1 MLAAEP
7 PALTT
12 GCQMRQLDPQAQ
24 SLLEAMN
31 ASGVP
36 PLFTLPV
43 AEARRARRRQLVV
56 DPPRAAI
63 AKVENDLVPGPS
75 GGIPLRWYRPS
86 SDARLP
92 VTVYFHG
99 GGWTVDDLD
108 THDHL
113 CRRLAR
119 RSQAVVV
126 SVAYRRAPEHP
137 YPAAV
142 EDAYAATVWVAAT
155 GRERGVDPARLAVAG
170 DSAGGNLATV
180 VTLLC
185 RDRHGPAV
193 RFQALAYP
201 VTDHWRA
208 GQASYGR
215 YAEGYTLTREF
226 MKWTFRQ
233 YLPDGFDRADPYL
246 FPLHAPDLRG
256 LPAAL
261 IVTAEFDPLRDEG
274 RAYAERLRASGAAVE
289 HLHLDDQ
296 MHGFLMQEA
305 TIDRARS
312 AVDHFADAIRR
323 GLA

>member
-1 MLAAEP
+1 M
-7 PALTT
+7 
-12 GCQMRQLDPQAQ
+12 Q
-24 SLLEAMN
+24 
-31 ASGVP
+31 ASGQP
-36 PLFTLPV
+36 PLFTMPV
-43 AEARRARRRQLVV
+43 HDARRARRCQLVV
-56 DPPRAAI
+56 DPPRVEMV
-63 AKVENDLVPGPS
+63 KVDDDLVPGPL
-75 GGIPLRWYRPS
+75 GGIPVRWYRPRP
-86 SDARLP
+86 DAGLP
-92 VTVYFHG
+92 VTLYFHG

-113 CRRLAR
+113 CRRLAS

-126 SVAYRRAPEHP
+126 SVAYRLAPEHP

-142 EDAYAATVWVAAT
+142 EDAYAATNWVAAI

-170 DSAGGNLATV
+170 DSAGGNLAAV

-201 VTDHWRA
+201 VTDHWQA
-208 GQASYGR
+208 GHASYGQ
-215 YAEGYTLTREF
+215 YAEGYTLTRDF
-226 MKWTFRQ
+226 MKWAFEN

-246 FPLHAPDLRG
+246 FPLRAPDLSG

-274 RAYAERLRASGAAVE
+274 RAYAERLRAAGVAVE
-289 HLHLDDQ
+289 HLHLGDQ
-296 MHGFLMQEA
+296 MHGLLLQEA
-305 TIDRARS
+305 NVNRAHG
-312 AVDHFADAIRR
+312 AVDRFADALRR

>member
-1 MLAAEP
+1 M
-7 PALTT
+7 T
-12 GCQMRQLDPQAQ
+12 QLDPQAQ
-24 SLLEAMN
+24 SLLEVMK
-31 ASGVP
+31 ASGQP

-43 AEARRARRRQLVV
+43 PDARRARRRQLVV
-56 DPPRAAI
+56 DPPRVQI
-63 AKVENDLVPGPS
+63 AKVEDDIVPGPL
-75 GGIPLRWYRPS
+75 GGIPVRWYRPGLEGG
-86 SDARLP
+86 LP

-113 CRRLAR
+113 CRRLAS
-119 RSQAVVV
+119 RSHAAVV

-142 EDAYAATVWVAAT
+142 EDAYAATWWVAAI

-170 DSAGGNLATV
+170 DSAGGNLAAV
-180 VTLLC
+180 AALLG
-185 RDRHGPAV
+185 RDRRGPAV

-201 VTDHWRA
+201 VTDYWQA
-208 GQASYGR
+208 GRASYGR
-215 YAEGYTLTREF
+215 YAEGYPLSRDF
-226 MKWTFRQ
+226 MKWTFGH

-246 FPLHAPDLRG
+246 FPLRAADLSG

-274 RAYAERLRASGAAVE
+274 RAYAERLRAAEVAVE
-289 HLHLDDQ
+289 HVHLGDQ
-296 MHGFLMQEA
+296 MHGFLLQEA
-305 TIDRARS
+305 TVDRARE
-312 AVDHFADAIRR
+312 AVDHFADALRR